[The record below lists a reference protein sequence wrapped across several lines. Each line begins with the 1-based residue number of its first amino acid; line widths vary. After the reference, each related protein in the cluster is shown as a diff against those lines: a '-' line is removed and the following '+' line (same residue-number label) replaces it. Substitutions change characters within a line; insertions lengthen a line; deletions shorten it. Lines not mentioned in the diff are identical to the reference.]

1 MRQMYRSKISES
13 NWRPILDALV
23 KTVDRFPDSREK
35 RMAKLYIEELY
46 YRFWHHKLGPE
57 CTCTD
62 IDFVEYRIAGDNP
75 KILAFIEIKTFG
87 SSMTRVG
94 IPWQERVEK
103 VIAEKLNVPLFR
115 VTFNKDLTKFKLE
128 GIQPARRPR
137 ILNESEYIYF
147 HRKELRGLI

>member
-1 MRQMYRSKISES
+1 MHRSGISES
-13 NWRPILDALV
+13 NWKPILDALV
-23 KTVDRFPDSREK
+23 ETVDRFPDSREK

-62 IDFVEYRIAGDNP
+62 IDFVEYKIVGDNP
-75 KILAFIEIKTFG
+75 EILALIEIKTSG

-94 IPWQERVEK
+94 IPWQTRIEK

-115 VTFNKDLTKFKLE
+115 VTFNNDLTQFLLE
-128 GIQPARRPR
+128 GIQPAQKPR
-137 ILNESEYIYF
+137 LLNESEYILF
-147 HRKELRGLI
+147 HRRELRGLI